1 MDDPQR
7 RSAEGTMSVAEN
19 DFPTYNASLL
29 YK

>member
-1 MDDPQR
+1 MIPQR

-19 DFPTYNASLL
+19 GFPTYNASLL